1 MSVPLGGIEAY
12 LNQLQYG
19 NAGQAARNLHQ
30 QGRTESAAVE
40 AAGGVSPKADR
51 TDGFSPIKA
60 GETATTNL
68 RQREPIAQEET
79 RSDLLDL
86 IKERLQ
92 RGEHLSDSDMRYL
105 RNHDPGLYQKAK
117 QVSDIRQK
125 FSEILARAP
134 RGEGGKIYREV
145 LAQAQKAQASGDAE
159 IGQLLAK
166 AVEKEFADFRGG
178 KAEKTGK

>member
-30 QGRTESAAVE
+30 QGRTEPAGAE

-51 TDGFSPIKA
+51 TDGFSPLQP
-60 GETATTNL
+60 GETNTTML
-68 RQREPIAQEET
+68 KQREPIVQEKT

-92 RGEHLSDSDMRYL
+92 RGESLSDSDMRYL
-105 RNHDPGLYQKAK
+105 RNNDPALYQKAK
-117 QVSDIRQK
+117 QVQDIRQK
-125 FSEILARAP
+125 FSDILARAP
-134 RGEGGKIYREV
+134 KSEGGKIYREV

-166 AVEKEFADFRGG
+166 AIEKEFADNRSGNTP
-178 KAEKTGK
+178 KE